1 MGGRWWEPARL
12 QESDPGQEERAEKT
26 GGGGRLGEGGRP
38 IEDGLPEDLPKSW
51 GHGEGFALPQA
62 VELSDS
68 EQFYVVLKG
77 GSVFDP
83 VVKVIMQTKERE
95 VAANS
100 ALTVLKN

>member
-1 MGGRWWEPARL
+1 MAGTSKTE
-12 QESDPGQEERAEKT
+12 ESDPGPGERAEKT

-77 GSVFDP
+77 SSVSDH
-83 VVKVIMQTKERE
+83 VINVTMQTKERE
-95 VAANS
+95 VAAN
-100 ALTVLKN
+100 